1 MRGAGRVGV
10 TVAGMRTPQ
19 QQISLARLTTLGVG
33 GPARWF
39 AAASRATDIEDYVAW
54 SAEQGVALTVL
65 GGGSNVV
72 VADSGIDGLVLQ
84 VALRR
89 TSLEPVGDAV
99 RLTAGAGESWDDIVA
114 LSVALGL
121 GGLECLSGI
130 PGRVGGTPIQNV
142 GAYGQDVAQALEHV
156 VVFDRVKNETV
167 VLPAAEC
174 GFTYRSS
181 RFKAADAGRFIVCDV
196 AFRLQR
202 ACAEPTYPELQAH
215 LAAAGRGSSPTV
227 AHVRSAVLQ
236 LRRIKGMVVNEE
248 DVDTRSVGSFF
259 VNPVLAAADI
269 DRIAG
274 LAGEAPPSF
283 PVSEGRA
290 KVPAAWLIERAGFAK
305 GLQDGA
311 AGLSTKHTLAIVNRG
326 GATAADIV
334 RLAVRIKTRVGDRLG
349 VTLRPE
355 PVFLGFGDDPDV
367 ALLEKASD

>member
-1 MRGAGRVGV
+1 MQGARRVGV
-10 TVAGMRTPQ
+10 AVTRVRVPQ
-19 QQISLARLTTLGVG
+19 EHMPVARLTTLDVG

-39 AAASRATDIEDYVAW
+39 AVASRATDIEDWVAW
-54 SAEQGVALTVL
+54 STEQGVALTVL

-72 VADSGIDGLVLQ
+72 VADRGIEGLVLQ

-142 GAYGQDVAQALEHV
+142 GAYGQDVAQVLEHV
-156 VVFDRVKNETV
+156 AVFDRVSNAMA
-167 VLPAAEC
+167 VLPAADC

-181 RFKAADAGRFIVCDV
+181 RFKGADAGRFIVCDV

-202 ACAEPTYPELQAH
+202 RCAEPTYPDLCTQ

-236 LRRIKGMVVNEE
+236 LRRIKGMVLNEE
-248 DVDTRSVGSFF
+248 DRDTRSVGSFF
-259 VNPVLAAADI
+259 VNPIVTPSDI
-269 DRIAG
+269 DRIATT
-274 LAGEAPPSF
+274 AGEAPPSF
-283 PVSEGRA
+283 PAGEGRV

-311 AGLSTKHTLAIVNRG
+311 VGLSTKHTLAIVNRG
-326 GATAADIV
+326 GATAADVV
-334 RLAVRIKTRVGDRLG
+334 RLAVRIKTQVGDRFA
-349 VTLRPE
+349 VALRPE

-367 ALLEKASD
+367 RFLQRAND